1 MCSED
6 RGSGGR
12 GDRGSSRELCP
23 AAPGPRSPLSLCP
36 SPGERT
42 KESSTVQGEA
52 APSKAG
58 FNPNLPIYQVHVG
71 GGRVSDVTKPQGWAA
86 RAPCRNYHGAQ

>member
-6 RGSGGR
+6 RGSCGR

-23 AAPGPRSPLSLCP
+23 AAPGPRPPPSLCP

-42 KESSTVQGEA
+42 REGSTVQGEA
-52 APSKAG
+52 APGKAG
-58 FNPNLPIYQVHVG
+58 FNPNLPIYQVHVRG
-71 GGRVSDVTKPQGWAA
+71 AVSDVTKPQGWAA
-86 RAPCRNYHGAQ
+86 RAPCCNRHGAQ